1 MTNDQIFKLVSSI
14 AMLAWLLL
22 IIAPKW
28 EGTGKTLMGLVIT
41 LFCIIYIYLISQS
54 IKAEDFKSFSSL
66 PGVMQLFT
74 QEGAVLAGWVH
85 YLAFD
90 LMAGLFI
97 VNDSQKNNLSHWL
110 IIPCLLFTFMLG
122 PVGLFLY
129 LLIRLVKTKK
139 YFFKYA

>member
-1 MTNDQIFKLVSSI
+1 MTNDQLFQLVNSM

-28 EGTGKTLMGLVIT
+28 AWTGKTVMGLVIT

-66 PGVMQLFT
+66 AGVMQLFT
-74 QEGAVLAGWVH
+74 HEGAVLAGWVH

-90 LMAGLFI
+90 LMVGLFI
-97 VNDSQKNNLSHWL
+97 VNDSQKNDLSHWL

-122 PVGLFLY
+122 PVGLCLY
-129 LLIRLVKTKK
+129 LLMRLIKTKK
-139 YFFKYA
+139 YFFRYA